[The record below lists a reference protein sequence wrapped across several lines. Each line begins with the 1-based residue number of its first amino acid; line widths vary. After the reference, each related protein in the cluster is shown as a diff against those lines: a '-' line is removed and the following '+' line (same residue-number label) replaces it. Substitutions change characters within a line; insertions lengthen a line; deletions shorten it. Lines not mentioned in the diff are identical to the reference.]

1 MTLRGWWF
9 LFVVA
14 VVTWT
19 GVLWFGRWSV
29 SIPLLGLALSVWFAT
44 EWVLFQHRFLNAADQ
59 LRVDRTLMQGGRV
72 VPSVWVGAPFTVRLT
87 VTSTGSS
94 RLPFVVITD
103 RLPADFSLEDDAN
116 QRDFALLP
124 GEPVVLEYTLKADA
138 PGVLRFEG
146 VTVRVADLAGFFYR
160 RIFLRLPESF
170 LILPPLTDEEGRQRT
185 HKRFN
190 TLPPPGV
197 HRLRRPGSGDELL
210 DLREYRPGDPPKMIA
225 WKPSARRDKIIVKEI
240 ESDVPVRCVLFLD
253 ASNGARVGM
262 PGQTPVIRHVEIGAA
277 IAQAATANRDLVGLT
292 IFDEKTADVLKPART
307 KLHIIQMLRKFTHAA
322 AELPDPLQTDADLLA
337 RYSHPIAQELY
348 PDLLRRE
355 INSRPLGLFW
365 LPIVDSRWLW
375 LMMALLLAPL
385 LFAFRGVLETMA
397 NIASIFAPS
406 GKTWMLMAAFAVLP
420 GVLAWS
426 VWLVHGIRGM
436 LPPRAGRTSRRKQ
449 LCALFAVLDDA
460 GPAAIERLRNDDVAF
475 AKRTTAF
482 LQHHQTRLP
491 LVMFDRDGAYRF
503 RNPEKVVI
511 LANALTQSV
520 GRARDNELYII
531 LADLL
536 ELGVDI
542 QPLVNAAKVARARH
556 HQVLVILPWPPDVPA
571 PNAQAPKATQD
582 DAKIATV
589 VQSVLIA
596 RYHRNFAALRSALA
610 KAGATVVRVD
620 SGDPVRLVLERLD
633 QLRGARIRR

>member
-14 VVTWT
+14 VITWA
-19 GVLWFGRWSV
+19 GVLWLGRWSV

-94 RLPFVVITD
+94 LLPFVVITD

-292 IFDEKTADVLKPART
+292 IFDEQTADVLKPART

-375 LMMALLLAPL
+375 LMMALLLSPL
-385 LFAFRGVLETMA
+385 LFAFRGVLETLA
-397 NIASIFAPS
+397 NIASIFAPP

-420 GVLAWS
+420 GVLAWW
-426 VWLVHGIRGM
+426 VWFVHGIRGL

-460 GPAAIERLRNDDVAF
+460 GPAAIERLRNDDAAF

-482 LQHHQTRLP
+482 LRHHQTRLP

-536 ELGVDI
+536 ELGADI

-571 PNAQAPKATQD
+571 PNAQVPKATQD

-610 KAGATVVRVD
+610 KSGATVVRVD